1 MCMRNVG
8 IEIEPAVVKKNLRYA
23 YGPDAGGCGLSI
35 FVGIGR
41 CLSKGIAVAECNI
54 RRESGVGRICVLTY
68 VVQNRTYARIYL
80 DI

>member
-1 MCMRNVG
+1 MCMRNIG

-41 CLSKGIAVAECNI
+41 CLSKGIAV
-54 RRESGVGRICVLTY
+54 SGLLNAIYGGSPVSVVY
-68 VVQNRTYARIYL
+68 VC
-80 DI
+80 

>member
-35 FVGIGR
+35 SVGIGGG
-41 CLSKGIAVAECNI
+41 CLSKGIAV
-54 RRESGVGRICVLTY
+54 SGSLNAIYGGSPVSVVY
-68 VVQNRTYARIYL
+68 VC
-80 DI
+80 

>member
-1 MCMRNVG
+1 MCMRNIG

-41 CLSKGIAVAECNI
+41 CLSKGITV
-54 RRESGVGRICVLTY
+54 SGLLNAIYGGSPVSVVY
-68 VVQNRTYARIYL
+68 VC
-80 DI
+80 

>member
-8 IEIEPAVVKKNLRYA
+8 IEIEPAVVKNNLRYA

-41 CLSKGIAVAECNI
+41 CLSKGIAV
-54 RRESGVGRICVLTY
+54 SGSLNAIYGGSPVSVVY
-68 VVQNRTYARIYL
+68 VC
-80 DI
+80 

>member
-35 FVGIGR
+35 SVGIGR
-41 CLSKGIAVAECNI
+41 RLSKGIAV
-54 RRESGVGRICVLTY
+54 SGALNAIYGGSPVSVVY
-68 VVQNRTYARIYL
+68 VC
-80 DI
+80 